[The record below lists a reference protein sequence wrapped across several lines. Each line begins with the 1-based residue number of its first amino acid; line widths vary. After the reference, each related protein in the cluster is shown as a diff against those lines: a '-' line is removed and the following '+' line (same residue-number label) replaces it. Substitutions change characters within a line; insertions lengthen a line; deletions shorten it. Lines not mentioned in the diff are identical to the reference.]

1 MDLKDNS
8 FLKFFEKDKYQFPK
22 IIVMGLFAVALLT
35 FPPMFKLIALLTLIM
50 FVSAFFYYNQY
61 LEDKAK
67 SMYESSFFGQMN
79 EKRLDCQLK
88 ISELRKELKLIEG
101 NIKDLQVKLTTNPQ
115 ATAEAIAESNKLVD
129 GFKEEKKLRQSKIS
143 FYELALSK
151 FNQIIKN
158 HELTED
164 LKEKREKLESLME
177 NNIDEVADM
186 EEVKTFLDYEKTY
199 IETIDE
205 LSLQM
210 LESRSVAKADAL
222 QLELVEMTKELR
234 EL

>member
-1 MDLKDNS
+1 
-8 FLKFFEKDKYQFPK
+8 
-22 IIVMGLFAVALLT
+22 
-35 FPPMFKLIALLTLIM
+35 
-50 FVSAFFYYNQY
+50 
-61 LEDKAK
+61 
-67 SMYESSFFGQMN
+67 MN
-79 EKRLDCQLK
+79 EKRLDCQIK
-88 ISELRKELKLIEG
+88 IQDLRKELKLIEG
-101 NIKDLQVKLTTNPQ
+101 NILDLQTKLASNPQ
-115 ATAEAIAESNKLVD
+115 ASQEAKAESSKLVD
-129 GFKEEKKLRQSKIS
+129 GFKEEKKLRLSKIS

-158 HELTED
+158 HELAED
-164 LKEKREKLESLME
+164 LKLKREKLESLME
-177 NNIDEVADM
+177 NNIEEVADM
-186 EEVKTFLDYEKTY
+186 EGVKTFLDYEKTY